1 MSQRSVPRIAIV
13 APSSPSGETG
23 GAERLFAGVCK
34 ALTDFGF
41 ASEVV
46 SRPIGSGDFNQVLR
60 SYLTFH
66 DLNLDDFDGV
76 ISTKAPT
83 YAVRH
88 RNHVCYLVHTMRIF
102 YDMFD
107 WERLRPSEEQLLQRR
122 FVQQLDS
129 RLLSPKRLKAL
140 LSIGAEVS
148 ERLRVYNDRYAPFL
162 RCPTTLTGLR
172 EGSFDYIFIPGR
184 LHRWKRVHLAI
195 DAIQSTDLPLR
206 LVIAG
211 EGEDE
216 DYLRRRAKGDARID
230 FVGRVSEGR
239 LLDLYANASAVVFP
253 PLSEDLGLITFEAF
267 LAGKPVITCIDSG
280 EPARIVQHGI
290 SGFVAAPNAHSMAEY
305 VLRLAGDVSLAGR
318 MGAAGRASIVNLTWH
333 SVAKELSMALG
344 FASQVGGAGA
354 PRGEESIARGALVEK
369 A

>member
-1 MSQRSVPRIAIV
+1 VPRIAIV
-13 APSSPSGETG
+13 APSSASGEIG

-46 SRPIGSGDFNQVLR
+46 SRPIGGGDFNNVLR

-66 DLNLDDFDGV
+66 DLNLDAFDGV
-76 ISTKAPT
+76 VSTKSPT
-83 YAVRH
+83 YAVHH

-122 FVQQLDS
+122 FIQQLDA

-140 LSIGAEVS
+140 ISIGAEVS
-148 ERLRVYNDRYAPFL
+148 ERLRIYNDRHAPFL
-162 RCPTTLTGLR
+162 RCPTTLAGLR
-172 EGSFDYIFIPGR
+172 GGLFDYIFVPGR

-195 DAIQSTDLPLR
+195 DAVRSTDLPLR

-216 DYLRRRAKGDARID
+216 DNLRRRANGDARID
-230 FVGRVSEGR
+230 FVGRVSEDS
-239 LLDLYANASAVVFP
+239 LLELYANALTVIFP
-253 PLSEDLGLITFEAF
+253 PRSEDLGLVTFEAF
-267 LAGKPVITCIDSG
+267 LAGKPVITCLDSG
-280 EPARIVQHGI
+280 EPARIVQHGV
-290 SGFVAAPNAHSMAEY
+290 SGFIAAPSAQSIAEY
-305 VLRLAGDVSLAGR
+305 MRRLANDSSLASD
-318 MGAAGRASIVNLTWH
+318 MGAAGRASIVGNTWQG
-333 SVAKELSMALG
+333 VAIQLAAALG
-344 FASQVGGAGA
+344 FASHADGRRELA
-354 PRGEESIARGALVEK
+354 
-369 A
+369 